1 MSVSVSTIYE
11 YHRIRNFYTKKESVL
26 NIKVYTNRDTIHSVI
41 TYATFKQLE
50 ISLHDNLYSIVLKTN
65 SVNVFS
71 DTDYIINSL
80 RDTITIVYQFR

>member
-1 MSVSVSTIYE
+1 MSVSVSTNYE

>member
-1 MSVSVSTIYE
+1 MQ
-11 YHRIRNFYTKKESVL
+11 
-26 NIKVYTNRDTIHSVI
+26 
-41 TYATFKQLE
+41 TFKQLE